1 MMNGHL
7 RRLQRIEQIRK
18 ELDKTGIENGL
29 TDEKTLQ
36 LSEEL
41 DVLITEMAREQV
53 NKQSNI

>member
-1 MMNGHL
+1 MNGHL

-53 NKQSNI
+53 NKQLNI